1 MRTTGACKR
10 VRKSALGLSSNG
22 DFHDLKCSRTAS
34 VRGVAASRAEAVREG
49 CDEPLV
55 LEESSC
61 VLTILRARM
70 ALVFLTGVTMDN
82 FRAFGHAEVSFPPA
96 GLVLLAG
103 ANNTGKTAFLSALDV
118 IAGDSGDLDSVRH
131 AGADAPPQVKA
142 RFSLA
147 SSELDLLLS
156 SSPRPEQLLRD
167 KVLTSLEFV
176 FAQDDTFSL
185 FGHRELGLTE
195 VRGDRPAIGPVTV
208 AKLVMRSAGQT
219 GVEFL
224 QTLTS
229 DVAPSTMGVSGHGSP
244 PRWLGEQL
252 PSIPG
257 MEPVSYLIQNWSSRF
272 YHFRALRLGTARAQ
286 TLESSER
293 LDPSGNNLS
302 AVLLHLATNR
312 RARFRGVTRFDGR
325 DCSRRRAA
333 RGANEPGPAPGNV
346 RQWHGRP
353 EPKRPWHAS
362 RAAAYDPGR
371 RVDAAATLH
380 LGRRRAGDEPAPCWP
395 TGTPRPRPRLVQ
407 GPPGHRRNAQFGD
420 A

>member
-208 AKLVMRSAGQT
+208 AKLVIRSAGQT

-229 DVAPSTMGVSGHGSP
+229 DVAPSTMGVSGHG
-244 PRWLGEQL
+244 
-252 PSIPG
+252 
-257 MEPVSYLIQNWSSRF
+257 
-272 YHFRALRLGTARAQ
+272 LRLGGWASSCPLS
-286 TLESSER
+286 LEWNRCHISFKTGVRGSTISGPCVLAPQGLR
-293 LDPSGNNLS
+293 PSRVPRDL
-302 AVLLHLATNR
+302 TR
-312 RARFRGVTRFDGR
+312 RATTCQRSSCTLQRTDALF
-325 DCSRRRAA
+325 SRSYA
-333 RGANEPGPAPGNV
+333 V
-346 RQWHGRP
+346 
-353 EPKRPWHAS
+353 
-362 RAAAYDPGR
+362 
-371 RVDAAATLH
+371 
-380 LGRRRAGDEPAPCWP
+380 
-395 TGTPRPRPRLVQ
+395 
-407 GPPGHRRNAQFGD
+407 
-420 A
+420 